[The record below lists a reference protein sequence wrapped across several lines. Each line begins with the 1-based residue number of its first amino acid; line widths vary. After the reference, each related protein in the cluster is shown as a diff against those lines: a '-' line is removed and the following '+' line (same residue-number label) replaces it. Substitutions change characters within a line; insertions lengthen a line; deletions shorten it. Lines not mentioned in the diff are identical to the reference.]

1 MEAGFAMMAGDSPYA
16 MVNIGKGAMVG
27 TKAYKEGLDKIEI
40 AKTKLTETRDK
51 IEDYRINREDL
62 NTKERRAAKA
72 DIRNTEL
79 AGDKNLIEGIALA
92 SNRRD
97 AEVAAALKAHQES
110 YNNAVTNKTKVAV
123 AGLET
128 EAAGQRIRYST
139 DAQERIANKDRSA
152 RTGEAAANRAMQ
164 LEIAKIPGA
173 QERLFSALGNGNI
186 KEGFDYWSAATA
198 ENKGDAALQLA
209 FAKDPLLLEA
219 LKTSNPA
226 VYAAYMARILPDTG
240 FKLRGSSP
248 PPTN

>member
-1 MEAGFAMMAGDSPYA
+1 MEAGFAAMSGDSQYA
-16 MVNIGKGAMVG
+16 FVNLGKGALAG
-27 TKAYKEGLDKIEI
+27 TKTYREGLALIEK
-40 AKTKLTETRDK
+40 AKEKLTETRDK

-62 NTKERRAAKA
+62 TSKERRAFKT

-79 AGDKNLIEGIALA
+79 AGDKSMLEGMALA
-92 SNRRD
+92 FNIKRED
-97 AEVAAALKAHQES
+97 VNNALKAYQES

>member
-1 MEAGFAMMAGDSPYA
+1 LA
-16 MVNIGKGAMVG
+16 G
-27 TKAYKEGLDKIEI
+27 TKTYREGLALIEK
-40 AKTKLTETRDK
+40 AKEKLSETRD
-51 IEDYRINREDL
+51 RIDGLRLIRSDL
-62 NTKERRAAKA
+62 NASEERAILNQNRKTA
-72 DIRNTEL
+72 L
-79 AGDKNLIEGIALA
+79 EGT
-92 SNRRD
+92 RFMF
-97 AEVAAALKAHQES
+97 
-110 YNNAVTNKTKVAV
+110 
-123 AGLET
+123 AGLEKLT
-128 EAAGQRIRYST
+128 
-139 DAQERIANKDRSA
+139 DRSQARIEADTNAFLAAETARRLADRQHNTEVMRQREESARAVLRDTGETTRANLNA
-152 RTGEAAANRAMQ
+152 RTQTGIAAANRELQ

-173 QERLFSALGNGNI
+173 QERLFSALGNGKI